1 MPELRRWL
9 RAPPDSSERR
19 VASWSVA
26 CAAPG
31 VHETSTHL
39 IHARTTETVGGT
51 DQGSP
56 YRGTVSAATPS
67 RHIPSLDGIRA
78 ISFILVFV
86 THAGLEGFVSAD
98 FGVTTFFFLSGFLIT
113 TLMRSE
119 FEKNGSVNIRHFWLR
134 RALRIL
140 PPLYLVIPSATLAI
154 LVLYPPG
161 TVRGSYVV
169 AQLLFFANYWGL
181 GDPSQPPET
190 GPGVVWSLAVEE
202 HFYLL
207 FPWLFIAMQKWRMSW
222 PAQAWLLWGMCVLIL
237 AWRFVLVLGLH
248 ANGARIYLCT
258 DTRLDSILFGCA
270 LAVWNNPVLDKPT
283 SSPNLWKYLLLPA
296 AVAALSL
303 CFAFQGRVFRDT
315 WYLSAQ
321 GIALT
326 VLFISAV
333 RFRTW
338 PVFSLL
344 NVRPVTFIGTLS
356 YSLYLVHLVF
366 LKAIERLWPHYQVA
380 SRALIALTLS
390 MIVAWTIYVVI
401 ERPCARLRRNLTD
414 Q

>member
-1 MPELRRWL
+1 M
-9 RAPPDSSERR
+9 
-19 VASWSVA
+19 
-26 CAAPG
+26 
-31 VHETSTHL
+31 
-39 IHARTTETVGGT
+39 
-51 DQGSP
+51 
-56 YRGTVSAATPS
+56 
-67 RHIPSLDGIRA
+67 
-78 ISFILVFV
+78 LVFV
-86 THAGLEGFVSAD
+86 THAGLEGFVSGD

-119 FEKNGSVNIRHFWLR
+119 FAKNGSVNVRHFFLR

-140 PPLYLVIPSATLAI
+140 PPLYLVVPAATLAI
-154 LVLYPPG
+154 VMLYPPG

-181 GDPSQPPET
+181 GDPNQPPET

-222 PAQAWLLWGMCVLIL
+222 PAQAWLLWGMCALIL
-237 AWRFVLVLGLH
+237 AWRCVLVLGLH
-248 ANGARIYLCT
+248 ASGARIYLCT

-270 LAVWNNPVLDKPT
+270 LAAWNNPVLDKAT
-283 SSPNLWKYLLLPA
+283 SSPELWKYLLLPA
-296 AVAALSL
+296 ALAVLVL
-303 CFAFQGRVFRDT
+303 CFVFQDQLFRDT

-326 VLFISAV
+326 VLFIAAV
-333 RFRTW
+333 RFHAW
-338 PVFSLL
+338 PLFRFL
-344 NVRPVTFIGTLS
+344 NFPPVAFIGALS

-366 LKAIERLWPHYQVA
+366 LKGIARLLPQYHVG

-390 MIVAWTIYVVI
+390 MIVAWTIYVLI
-401 ERPCARLRRNLTD
+401 ERPCARLRRTLTD